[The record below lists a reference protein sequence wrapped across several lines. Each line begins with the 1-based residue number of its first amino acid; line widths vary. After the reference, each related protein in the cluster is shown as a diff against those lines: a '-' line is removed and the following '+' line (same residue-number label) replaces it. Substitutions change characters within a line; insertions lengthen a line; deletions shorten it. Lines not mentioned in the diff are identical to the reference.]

1 MGKIQVKKVDYEI
14 LEIDPWLKP
23 YARDIDL
30 RMQQYNRV
38 RGQILGDSE
47 KDLSTF
53 ANGHMHF
60 GFFRTN
66 YGWVYREWAPGA
78 DAINLIGDFNNWN
91 RTSHPLMRQKNGVWE
106 IKLEGRDALKHGQR
120 IKVQVTRNG
129 RTFDRIPL
137 YIHRLVRDERTNEF
151 SGQIW
156 APEKSF
162 RWTDTGYKK
171 IKAGQLMIYETHVG
185 MAQEKGG
192 IGSYREFA
200 DNVLPRIVEDGYT
213 AVQLMAIQEHPYYA
227 SFGYQVTNLFAA
239 SAWFGE
245 PEDLKY
251 LVNKAH
257 KLGLKVL
264 LDVVHSHASKNTAEG
279 INMFDGTRTQF
290 FHSGSKGDHPAWGTK
305 VFNYAKPEVI
315 HFLLSNLKYWLEEYH
330 FDGFRFD
337 GVTSMIYLNHG
348 LGEDFVSYD
357 HYFSMNTDTDA
368 VTYLQ
373 LANELIHEV
382 YPNAIT
388 IAEEMSGMPGMC
400 LPIRDGGIG
409 FDYRLAM
416 GVPDYWIRT
425 LKETKD
431 ENLNMAGMWHE
442 MTSRRPQEKNIGYAE
457 SHDQALVGDKTIMFR
472 MADAEMYTGM
482 EKTYHSAVMD
492 RAIALH
498 KMIRLVTMS
507 LAGEGYLNFMGN
519 EFGHPEWID
528 FPREGNGWSYKYARR
543 QWSLVDNDLLKY
555 QWLGDFDKAMVELAK
570 KHRLLTQPGA
580 INLWID
586 EKDKVLAFARG
597 DLLFAFNFHKDNSL
611 TRFFLHTHPLGA
623 GEYKVALSTDDEEFG
638 GQNRIDDKYVY
649 STVEDP
655 NRGQGFEIY
664 LPCRTA
670 VVFRKKK

>member
-23 YARDIDL
+23 YARDINL

-38 RGQILGDSE
+38 RAQILGDSE

-53 ANGHMHF
+53 ANGHMYF
-60 GFFRTN
+60 GFSRTN

-91 RTSHPLMRQKNGVWE
+91 RLSHPMTRQKNGVWE

-120 IKVQVTRNG
+120 IKVQVIRNG

-137 YIHRLVRDERTNEF
+137 YIHRLARDERTNEF
-151 SGQIW
+151 AGQIW
-156 APEKSF
+156 APEKPF

-171 IKAGQLMIYETHVG
+171 QKAGQLLIYETHVG

-348 LGEDFVSYD
+348 LGEDFTSYD

-442 MTSRRPQEKNIGYAE
+442 MISRRPQEKNIGYAE

-555 QWLGDFDKAMVELAK
+555 QWLGDFDKAMIELAK
-570 KHRLLTQPGA
+570 KHKLLTQPGA

-611 TRFFLHTHPLGA
+611 TKFFLHTHTLGA

-655 NRGQGFEIY
+655 SRGQGFEIY